1 MLVREMFLKIA
12 PERINEVKELYRKE
26 IIPALKNVK
35 GCIDARLLVPTMNTE
50 EFIAYSEWKT
60 KVDVELYE
68 KGPVYQELR
77 GKVVPFTTKEP
88 VLKTYTFEKVGELV
102 PELH

>member
-35 GCIDARLLVPTMNTE
+35 GCIDARLLAPTVNTE

-60 KVDVELYE
+60 KAEVELYE
-68 KGPVYQELR
+68 NGPLFKELR
-77 GKVVPFTTKEP
+77 NKVVKFTTKEP
-88 VLKTYTFEKVGELV
+88 VLRTYTFEKVGELV
-102 PELH
+102 PEMH